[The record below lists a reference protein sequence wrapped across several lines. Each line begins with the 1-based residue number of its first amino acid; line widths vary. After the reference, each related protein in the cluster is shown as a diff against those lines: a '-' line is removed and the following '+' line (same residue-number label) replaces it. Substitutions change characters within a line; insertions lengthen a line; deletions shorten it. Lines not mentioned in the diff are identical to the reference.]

1 MSNNNT
7 NVKIVAPLISYVL
20 VGVICHHPPVF
31 LSVNRKRKDD
41 LRVQPIICLSR
52 EEGTKK
58 KQNTQHVFSSALL
71 MTSKH
76 FFFSLFLCVKYF
88 VLPRIRDDVF
98 QADSL

>member
-41 LRVQPIICLSR
+41 LRVKPIICLSR

-58 KQNTQHVFSSALL
+58 KQKKHTACFLL
-71 MTSKH
+71 RLVDDVKT
-76 FFFSLFLCVKYF
+76 FFFLSFSVCKIF
-88 VLPRIRDDVF
+88 CF
-98 QADSL
+98 AKNT